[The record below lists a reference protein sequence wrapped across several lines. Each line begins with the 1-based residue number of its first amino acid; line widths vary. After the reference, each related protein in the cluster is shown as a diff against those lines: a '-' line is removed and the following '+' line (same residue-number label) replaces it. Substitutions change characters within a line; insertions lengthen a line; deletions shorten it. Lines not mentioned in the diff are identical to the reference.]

1 MKAKEIR
8 ELTADQLQ
16 EKLKELDLQV
26 FNSRFNAKMGQQA
39 NSGDVRKARKDIAR
53 IKTVLTQRGVKN

>member
-26 FNSRFNAKMGQQA
+26 FNSRFNAKMGQQT

-53 IKTVLTQRGVKN
+53 IKTVLTEMKKA